1 MNAPLHSRRV
11 ILCVDD
17 HQPGLDVRTRLL
29 EEAGYRV
36 VTARNSHQALA
47 IFREN
52 HVDLVLA
59 EHIVP
64 RSMDGPTMA
73 ATMKMLKPEVP
84 VAVYS
89 ADLEWPEDQF
99 ADVFITKLAPVDEL
113 LHMIEKLLQPPAA
126 AA

>member
-1 MNAPLHSRRV
+1 MDVTTHSRPL

-29 EEAGYRV
+29 EEAGYQV
-36 VTARNSHQALA
+36 VIARNSRQALG
-47 IFREN
+47 ILCEDP
-52 HVDLVLA
+52 VDLVLT

-64 RSMDGPTMA
+64 RSMNGPTL

-89 ADLEWPEDQF
+89 ADLEWPEDKF
-99 ADVFITKLAPVDEL
+99 ADVFITKLVPVDEL
-113 LHMIEKLLQPPAA
+113 LHMIARLLDRPAA
-126 AA
+126 AAA